1 MYFGFVKIFSCL
13 LAKLL
18 GIDINNINLN
28 EYIKE
33 YSKTIEIKPN
43 KI

>member
-13 LAKLL
+13 LDKFL
-18 GIDINNINLN
+18 GIDINNIKLN
-28 EYIKE
+28 KYIKE
-33 YSKTIEIKPN
+33 YSKTIELKTN